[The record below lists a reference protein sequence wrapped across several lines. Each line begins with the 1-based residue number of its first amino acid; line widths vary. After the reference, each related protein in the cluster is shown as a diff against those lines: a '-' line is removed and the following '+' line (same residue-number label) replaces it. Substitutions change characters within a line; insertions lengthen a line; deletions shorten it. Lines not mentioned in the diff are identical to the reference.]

1 MAIIL
6 DLIIICII
14 LFFVFA
20 SARHGFVRTF
30 IEIVGFFL
38 ALYLSI
44 NISSIIATSV
54 YDNIIKE
61 KIVESVSNSVDS
73 STDSAIQDVIDD
85 TWDNMPKFVVNV
97 AENFNVSKEGII
109 ASLKS
114 QDLNNH
120 TVITKVVDYAAKPI
134 IVNIIKVILYIIIF
148 VVLSVL
154 VKFLSKI
161 LNRIFNLP
169 LLGGINKTLGGIFG
183 LAKGI
188 MIATALCVAISI
200 IVSLT
205 ENGFL
210 IFTNENINSTYIFK
224 FLTSFN
230 PLKK

>member
-1 MAIIL
+1 MALLL

-44 NISSIIATSV
+44 NISGLIASNI

-61 KIVESVSNSVDS
+61 KIVESVCDAVES

-85 TWDNMPKFVVNV
+85 TWDNMPKFIVNV
-97 AENFNVSKEGII
+97 AENFNVSKEGVK
-109 ASLKS
+109 ASLKG
-114 QDLNNH
+114 QELNNQ

-134 IVNIIKVILYIIIF
+134 IVNIIKVVLYILIF
-148 VVLSVL
+148 VVLSVI

-161 LNRIFNLP
+161 LNRVFNLP

-188 MIATALCVAISI
+188 IIATALCVAISI